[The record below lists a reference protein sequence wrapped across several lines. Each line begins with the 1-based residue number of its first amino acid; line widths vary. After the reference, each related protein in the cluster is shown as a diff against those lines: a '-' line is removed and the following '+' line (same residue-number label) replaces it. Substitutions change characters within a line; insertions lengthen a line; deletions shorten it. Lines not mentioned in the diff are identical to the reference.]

1 MEQQRNLWDWTDNFS
16 WSKYNESQMKEKT
29 IFMQLLREICNLIE
43 QPPHSKGRKPV
54 NYSDMIYALALKN
67 YLTFSSRRVHS
78 DLKLAKELDLIH
90 KEFHFNTLLK
100 YLEEPSLKL
109 ILKELIEISALPLK
123 QIELDFA
130 VDATGFGTS
139 KFVRWFDVKHGDK
152 NAKRREFRKCHAMC
166 GVKTNIITSVEVTE
180 GYTHDSTQFEGVVK
194 RTFSNWNV
202 QEVSADK
209 GYSSRKNLNLISELG
224 AVPYIP
230 FKKSTSGKRVRNHTL
245 GIWGTMYR
253 YFNEHKDEFLQHYH
267 KRSNVESVFSMIK
280 ARFGNNVRCK
290 KQISQDNEI
299 LLKCLCH
306 NLCCLVQ
313 EIFLNKIDI
322 NFKKCADNYIAH
334 KH

>member
-1 MEQQRNLWDWTDNFS
+1 MEQQRNLWDWTDKFS
-16 WSKYNESQMKEKT
+16 WSKYNQSQMKEKAL
-29 IFMQLLREICNLIE
+29 FMQLLREVCNLIE
-43 QPPHSKGRKPV
+43 QPPHNKGRKPV
-54 NYSDMIYALALKN
+54 NYADMIYALALKN

-78 DLKLAKELDLIH
+78 DLKLAKELDFID

-109 ILKELIEISALPLK
+109 ILKELIEISAMPLK

-130 VDATGFGTS
+130 IDSTGFGTS

-152 NAKRREFRKCHAMC
+152 NARRREFRKCHAMC

-194 RTFSNWNV
+194 RTFANWNV

-209 GYSSRKNLNLISELG
+209 GYSSKKNLKLISELG

-230 FKKSTSGKRVRNHTL
+230 FKSNASPKNRRCGSN
-245 GIWGTMYR
+245 IWKTMYL
-253 YFNEHKDEFLQHYH
+253 YFHEHAEDFAKHYH

-280 ARFGNNVRCK
+280 ARFGNNIRCK
-290 KQISQDNEI
+290 KPVSQDNEI